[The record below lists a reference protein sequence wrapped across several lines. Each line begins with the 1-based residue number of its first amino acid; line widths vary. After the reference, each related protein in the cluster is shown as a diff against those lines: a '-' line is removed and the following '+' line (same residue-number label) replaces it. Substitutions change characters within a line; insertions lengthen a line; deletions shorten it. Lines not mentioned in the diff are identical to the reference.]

1 MYKKSRFITVDDNKT
16 NYFMYKLPV
25 TWWSRPYE
33 YEWCKNFIDKNDIV
47 LDAASGIIHPLIFY
61 LADNCK
67 EVFAC
72 DLNKDITTDISKLQ
86 LPKDIIASKYTKI
99 RNTCCS
105 ITKTPYRDNMFD
117 KIFCISTLE
126 HIEGYLIK
134 IIRHLRLNRY
144 FTGILKR
151 SKYKSILKALLEFQR
166 LLKPKG
172 LLILTFDYPDIDL
185 IYLLNIL
192 KKTKLSLVG
201 DITKEIPSNALKNN
215 DLTLLCFRMALYKN
229 F

>member
-16 NYFMYKLPV
+16 NSFMYKLPV

-47 LDAASGIIHPLIFY
+47 LDAASGIIHPLRFY

-134 IIRHLRLNRY
+134 IIRYLRLNRY
-144 FTGILKR
+144 FTGIVKR
-151 SKYKSILKALLEFQR
+151 SKYKLILKALLEFQR
-166 LLKPKG
+166 ILKPKG

-201 DITKEIPSNALKNN
+201 GGYYKRN
-215 DLTLLCFRMALYKN
+215 TL
-229 F
+229 

>member
-1 MYKKSRFITVDDNKT
+1 
-16 NYFMYKLPV
+16 MYKLPV

-33 YEWCKNFIDKNDIV
+33 YEWCKNFINKNDIV
-47 LDAASGIIHPLIFY
+47 LDAASGITHPLRFY
-61 LADNCK
+61 LADNCR

-86 LPKDIIASKYTKI
+86 LPKDILVSKYTKI
-99 RNTCCS
+99 RTTCCS

-117 KIFCISTLE
+117 TIFCISTLE
-126 HIEGYLIK
+126 HMEEYLIK

-144 FTGILKR
+144 FREIIKR
-151 SKYKSILKALLEFQR
+151 NKYKLILKALLEFQR
-166 LLKPKG
+166 ILKPKG

-192 KKTKLSLVG
+192 KKTKLSLLG
-201 DITKEIPSNALKNN
+201 DIKSLYPPTNALKNN
-215 DLTLLCFRMALYKN
+215 KLNLYCFRMAVYKKY
-229 F
+229 